1 MGEFVGK
8 HILGFGNIG
17 KNLMNVIDLLPVVL
31 VFLAEILKII
41 EFFLDLQSKENTE
54 KQDQQNQQTNHEKI
68 QIGYVK
74 TGNSLLRMRDDHQSR
89 FIIKITSEFSQL

>member
-1 MGEFVGK
+1 
-8 HILGFGNIG
+8 
-17 KNLMNVIDLLPVVL
+17 MNVIDLLPVVL